1 MLLLGFDMI
10 CRVCRAPALCGVGPY
25 ARKRCTKRHTRDRR
39 ACLRFVHRISFPS
52 LSDNSQRSRVSRDD
66 RFLKVCVFNSLFP
79 THNSEM
85 ETRKAHGPYLLLLP
99 DAFFLGVLHT
109 CAQLSASFH
118 SYYFFFPLSHH
129 SARCVRLLVLCSCRQ
144 VRQGSLPL
152 RLLHSRELG
161 HVFRVLRVPTEK
173 SESPRRLKRANRG
186 RKRRKDDEVADFFN
200 TGINVRSHGGYWHS
214 TWAHLHLPP
223 GLQMK
228 ERG

>member
-1 MLLLGFDMI
+1 MDQRLGE
-10 CRVCRAPALCGVGPY
+10 
-25 ARKRCTKRHTRDRR
+25 ARKQQSHPAVREDHRRNVPFWGGACPRVQWDHGVCDHGDRHEQPVPPRQAEAGRVRGRDAARARHAESAGSQKDVWHCAGHHRGCGAVQRGRAVSTR
-39 ACLRFVHRISFPS
+39 
-52 LSDNSQRSRVSRDD
+52 
-66 RFLKVCVFNSLFP
+66 
-79 THNSEM
+79 
-85 ETRKAHGPYLLLLP
+85 
-99 DAFFLGVLHT
+99 
-109 CAQLSASFH
+109 H
-118 SYYFFFPLSHH
+118 SNAP
-129 SARCVRLLVLCSCRQ
+129 RRQ

-173 SESPRRLKRANRG
+173 NESPRRLKRANRG